1 MWFITNIFFFSLETK
16 LFLIEELISALPY
29 VHVDLELPLILVK
42 NFWVDLVLRVLQRI
56 KLLISSNYVLATTFF
71 SHF

>member
-1 MWFITNIFFFSLETK
+1 MFKENIMTSVKHSPFFKKKGKRMWFITNIFFSLETK

-42 NFWVDLVLRVLQRI
+42 NF
-56 KLLISSNYVLATTFF
+56 
-71 SHF
+71 